1 MQSTQPNLST
11 LRSAARARGFEIDL
25 SSGQLEM
32 FLLADPDAVVF
43 TASWPVGDERAEQ
56 EARHW
61 LSKRLEVA

>member
-1 MQSTQPNLST
+1 MQSTCPDLSI

-32 FLLADPDAVVF
+32 FLLADPNGMTF
-43 TASWPVGDERAEQ
+43 TGSWPAEDERAEP

-61 LSKRLEVA
+61 LENHK